1 MENQITAHEVAKLAG
16 VSQSSVSRVFTKG
29 ASVSEKTREK
39 VLKAAEQLGY
49 RPNEYARSLITR
61 KSSLIGLVMKSVS
74 NPFYPHA
81 VKKFTS
87 ELKKLGYSVLLIDT
101 DDVELQMQ
109 DIDALLSYHV
119 AGVVIMDATASFQT
133 AEMLRRFRIP
143 AVLFNRVVP
152 AAGLHSVSCEN
163 ESAAREIA
171 RLLIDRGCESFTY
184 VGGREGASTHIER
197 MRGFTGELNDKG
209 FTCNVMTGDFTH
221 ASGYRAAL
229 KMIETNRI
237 TDAVF
242 AANDI
247 MAYGIFDAF
256 RERGIR
262 VPEQVKLMGF
272 DDIEMSSWPAYN
284 LSTFVQPV
292 DRMVTLAIELLLY
305 PERSRKA
312 DGNVHYLPGEMKLR
326 GTT

>member
-1 MENQITAHEVAKLAG
+1 MENQVTAHEVAKLAG

-29 ASVSEKTREK
+29 ASVSGKTREK

-49 RPNEYARSLITR
+49 RPNEYARSLIMR
-61 KSSLIGLVMKSVS
+61 KSSLIGLVMKGVS
-74 NPFYPHA
+74 NPYYPHA

-101 DDVELQMQ
+101 DDIELQMH

-119 AGVVIMDATASFQT
+119 AGVVIMDATASLQT
-133 AEMLRRFRIP
+133 AEMLKRFRIP

-152 AAGLHSVSCEN
+152 GSGLHSVSCEN
-163 ESAAREIA
+163 ETAAREIA
-171 RLLIDRGCESFTY
+171 RLLIDRGCKSFTY

-197 MRGFTGELNDKG
+197 LKG
-209 FTCNVMTGDFTH
+209 FTEELENHGFGCQVLPGDFTYGT
-221 ASGYRAAL
+221 GYRNGAEMVESGRL
-229 KMIETNRI
+229 

-242 AANDI
+242 AVTDI

-256 RERGIR
+256 RDRGVR
-262 VPEQVKLMGF
+262 VPEQVKLIGF
-272 DDIEMSSWPAYN
+272 DDIEMSSWSPYQ
-284 LSTFVQPV
+284 LSTYAHPV
-292 DRMVTLAIELLLY
+292 DRMVALSIELLLD
-305 PERSRKA
+305 PERSHA
-312 DGNVHYLPGEMKLR
+312 DGEVHYLPGEMKLR